1 MLNNEINCMFL
12 TSPPSSL
19 SPPPPP
25 PPHKQAAL
33 EVFLLDGD
41 LEEMADTLR
50 RMPPLL

>member
-19 SPPPPP
+19 SPPP